1 MLSLL
6 LLLLLLKTLGM
17 LDAPTFQNG
26 TDLKPTNQQPLISI
40 SSAWNRAQAAP
51 A

>member
-1 MLSLL
+1 MLS

-26 TDLKPTNQQPLISI
+26 ADLKPNKPTTPNL
-40 SSAWNRAQAAP
+40 NFFCLE
-51 A
+51 

>member
-6 LLLLLLKTLGM
+6 LLLEMLGM
-17 LDAPTFQNG
+17 LDAPMFQNG
-26 TDLKPTNQQPLISI
+26 ADLKPTNQQPLISI